1 LRFNS
6 EKLNRKG
13 RKGPRKERK
22 DLFSNM
28 KSLFTLLLLVLT
40 SSVVTINAQKANR
53 FIAVTIDDLPVVA
66 KQSDLKTRQEIT
78 RKLLKHIKTARVP
91 AIGFVNEGKLYA
103 NEKRN
108 EAEIDLLRQWIDAGL
123 ELGNH
128 TRSHMSLHANPL
140 EKYTENILTGE
151 TITKELLAA
160 KGKQMRYFRHP
171 YLFTGLNL
179 ETKQKLGEFLTE
191 HNYTIAP
198 VTIDNADWI
207 FARAYDIAIEKSD
220 KKLLK
225 QIGAAYV
232 PYLDAKMDYWERQS
246 IKLFNRELKQT
257 LLLHANSINADY
269 FDDIAEMLKKR
280 GYQFVTLENALTD
293 EAYKLPDTFT
303 KKAGIS
309 WLHRWALTKG
319 RENVLPDEPKT
330 PDFVLKAAGVNS
342 E

>member
-1 LRFNS
+1 MKLRFT
-6 EKLNRKG
+6 
-13 RKGPRKERK
+13 
-22 DLFSNM
+22 LF
-28 KSLFTLLLLVLT
+28 FLVLI
-40 SSVVTINAQKANR
+40 SSVVSIIAQKANR
-53 FIAVTIDDLPVVA
+53 FVAVTIDDLPVVS
-66 KQSDLKTRQEIT
+66 KQKDLNVRQEIT
-78 RKLLKHIKTARVP
+78 RKLLGHIKRAKVP

-103 NEKRN
+103 NEKPV
-108 EAEIDLLRQWIDAGL
+108 ETEVDLLRQWLDAGL

-128 TRSHMSLHANPL
+128 TRSHMNLHANSL
-140 EKYTENILTGE
+140 EKYTEDILKGE
-151 TITKELLAA
+151 IVTKELLAT
-160 KGKQMRYFRHP
+160 KNKQIRYFRHP
-171 YLFTGLNL
+171 YLFTGLDL
-179 ETKQKLGEFLTE
+179 ETKQKLGAFLAQ

-207 FARAYDIAIEKSD
+207 FARAYDNALEKND

-246 IKLFNRELKQT
+246 IKLFNREPKQI
-257 LLLHANSINADY
+257 LLLHANSIDADY
-269 FDDIAEMLKKR
+269 FDDVAGMLRKR

-303 KKAGIS
+303 KRAGIS
-309 WLHRWALTKG
+309 WLHRWALDKG

-330 PDFVLKAAGVNS
+330 PDFVLKAAGVDS